1 LILWAERSKEW
12 ASAIMFPYT
21 TQTSV
26 KSKKD
31 KNSVYR
37 LRFSRSLNTCVTVS
51 QLNTVQN
58 RYDDVLQSRSLF
70 ILFSIS
76 YNTLSREDYTRLP
89 RFNAI
94 EINWF
99 GGHKFWWFAFIIIA
113 FSSSLQHH
121 ATTATNRVTLLAIV
135 PNQDQRRATIAERTV
150 TSLVSVMPLIIAEAV
165 AAVATTVDE
174 TVM

>member
-1 LILWAERSKEW
+1 MLHYNCRITHLK
-12 ASAIMFPYT
+12 I
-21 TQTSV
+21 
-26 KSKKD
+26 KKD

-76 YNTLSREDYTRLP
+76 YDTHYLVKTILDCLDSMRL
-89 RFNAI
+89 RSI
-94 EINWF
+94 DLME
-99 GGHKFWWFAFIIIA
+99 FWWFAFIIIA
-113 FSSSLQHH
+113 ISSSLQHH

-150 TSLVSVMPLIIAEAV
+150 TSLVSVMLLIIAEAV

>member
-1 LILWAERSKEW
+1 
-12 ASAIMFPYT
+12 MFPYT

-94 EINWF
+94 EIN
-99 GGHKFWWFAFIIIA
+99 
-113 FSSSLQHH
+113 
-121 ATTATNRVTLLAIV
+121 
-135 PNQDQRRATIAERTV
+135 
-150 TSLVSVMPLIIAEAV
+150 
-165 AAVATTVDE
+165 
-174 TVM
+174 